1 MLDVARDII
10 GSQPILTAF
19 LAIGVGY
26 LVGQINLGGFSL
38 GVGAVLFVGLALGAF
53 APKAQIIGPI
63 GLIGLVWGIVMLLQ
77 WLQGLEYIRYAG
89 SAMLV
94 GLVMIL
100 VVVALS
106 LILAMPVLRSL
117 FGANNFT
124 TKLAEFS
131 GKLVPYKVGLGFAC
145 LVLAIYLLTTLS
157 SMRAF

>member
-1 MLDVARDII
+1 MTIVTLLLLIVLGILGISSWLKTR
-10 GSQPILTAF
+10 QPGASTN
-19 LAIGVGY
+19 LAKLEQFEGW
-26 LVGQINLGGFSL
+26 
-38 GVGAVLFVGLALGAF
+38 
-53 APKAQIIGPI
+53 I

-77 WLQGLEYIRYAG
+77 WLQALEFIRYAG
-89 SAMLV
+89 SAMFL

-100 VVVALS
+100 VIIALS

-131 GKLVPYKVGLGFAC
+131 GKLMPYKVGLGFAC
-145 LVLAIYLLTTLS
+145 LVLAVYLLTTLS